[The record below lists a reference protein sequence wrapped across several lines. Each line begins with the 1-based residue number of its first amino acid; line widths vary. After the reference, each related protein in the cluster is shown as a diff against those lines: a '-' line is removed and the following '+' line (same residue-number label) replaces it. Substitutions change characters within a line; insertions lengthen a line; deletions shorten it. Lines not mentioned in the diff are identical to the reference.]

1 MNLSFRFFSNK
12 SVISM
17 KHALFVLT
25 LAVATSIVHAQPPSV
40 ASSAPAAAPAFKAHV
55 LNRSEVD
62 EWLKSPDKVLFID
75 VRRPDEVAAIGGF
88 AVYLSIPIQELES
101 DLKWIP
107 KGRRIITV
115 SNHAARGG
123 KAADLLKEKGFDVI
137 GAVGVELYEKD
148 GGTLAHFSAP
158 KTAATDASSK

>member
-1 MNLSFRFFSNK
+1 
-12 SVISM
+12 M
-17 KHALFVLT
+17 KHALIVLT
-25 LAVATSIVHAQPPSV
+25 LAIAASTVHAQQSSV
-40 ASSAPAAAPAFKAHV
+40 ASSPPAAAPAFKAHV
-55 LNRSEVD
+55 LDRTEVD

-75 VRRPDEVAAIGGF
+75 VRRPDEVASIGGF
-88 AVYLSIPIQELES
+88 AVYLSIPIQDLEA

-137 GAVGVELYEKD
+137 GAVGVELYEKA
-148 GGTLAHFSAP
+148 GGTLAHFSAT
-158 KTAATDASSK
+158 KTAATDVSSK

>member
-1 MNLSFRFFSNK
+1 
-12 SVISM
+12 M
-17 KHALFVLT
+17 KHALIVLT
-25 LAVATSIVHAQPPSV
+25 LAIAASTVHAQQSSV
-40 ASSAPAAAPAFKAHV
+40 ASSPPAAAPAFKAHV
-55 LNRSEVD
+55 LDRTEVD

-75 VRRPDEVAAIGGF
+75 VRRPDEVASIGGF
-88 AVYLSIPIQELES
+88 AVYLSIPIQDLEA

-137 GAVGVELYEKD
+137 GAVGVELYQKA
-148 GGTLAHFSAP
+148 GGTLAHFSAL